1 MFQARNFEIFPINS
15 MEKIRGNFR
24 PQMFENENTA
34 LIDERFSFQVA
45 FRSIGKTLTDLTYSI
60 KGCDKDSV
68 NVFFVQSVP
77 CTYPV
82 AENSDDYVLESSA
95 CMMPDIL
102 APITASGIVARSGI
116 WQSFYI
122 VLSGLSAGKYT
133 LQFSVSTAKGE
144 VLGEIEYTLTVL
156 EKKLPES
163 DLVCTFWMHYDSLAD
178 YYGLPLFS
186 EEYNRVLQSFLCSA
200 VQHGLT
206 MLLTPL
212 FTPPLDTEIGK
223 ERMTV
228 QLVDIKKEEGKYQFN
243 FERLDRFMKFAEK
256 CGVKYFEMPHL
267 FTQWGAGFAPKIMA
281 MEDGKEKRIF
291 GWENAALSRE
301 YKEFLSVFLPC
312 LRTWLLEKNYYS
324 RCYFHISDE
333 PNAAAFEHYKECLL
347 YVRHFLPDAK
357 FTDALSHYEY
367 YEQGLTDYPFIA
379 LDATEEF
386 IEKNA
391 KNYFVYYC
399 MAQRNKFVSN
409 RFLSMPLERTRIL
422 GTQMYLNDVHGFL
435 QWGYNF
441 YYSFLSREAI
451 DPFSVTD
458 CMGKFQSGDAFV
470 VYPGKDGALESMRGE
485 AFYQGMQDLR
495 ALKLLEKKIGREQVC
510 RLLEKNGISRNF
522 NDYPKNALWLVSLRK
537 TINDLLRE

>member
-24 PQMFENENTA
+24 PQMFEDENTA
-34 LIDERFSFQVA
+34 LIDERFGFQVA
-45 FRSIGKTLTDLTYSI
+45 FRSIGRTLTDLTYSL

-77 CTYPV
+77 CTYSV
-82 AENSDDYVLESSA
+82 AENSDDYVLETSA

-102 APITASGIVARSGI
+102 APITESGIVARSGV

-133 LQFSVSTAKGE
+133 LKFSVSAAKGE
-144 VLGEIEYTLTVL
+144 VLGEIEYVLTVL
-156 EKKLPES
+156 EKKLPEF
-163 DLVCTFWMHYDSLAD
+163 DFVCTFWMHYDSLAD

-228 QLVDIKKEEGKYQFN
+228 QLVDIEKEEGKYQFN
-243 FERLDRFMKFAEK
+243 FERLDWFMKFAEQ

-267 FTQWGAGFAPKIMA
+267 FTQWGAEFTPKIVA
-281 MEDGKEKRIF
+281 LADGKEQKIF
-291 GWENAALSRE
+291 GWEKKALSKE
-301 YKEFLSVFLPC
+301 YKEFLSAFLPS
-312 LRTWLLEKNYYS
+312 LRKWLIENRYYS

-333 PNAAAFEHYKECLL
+333 PNEAAFEHYKECFH
-347 YVRHFLPDAK
+347 YVRQFLPDAK

-367 YEQGLTDYPFIA
+367 YRQGLTDYPFIA

-386 IEKNA
+386 IEKNT

-422 GTQMYLNDVHGFL
+422 GMQMYLNDVRGFL
-435 QWGYNF
+435 HWGYNF

-458 CMGKFQSGDAFV
+458 CMGKFQSGDSFV
-470 VYPGKDGALESMRGE
+470 VYPGKNGALESIRGE
-485 AFYQGMQDLR
+485 AFYQGLQDMR

-510 RLLEKNGISRNF
+510 LLLEKNGISRNF

-537 TINDLLRE
+537 KINSLL